1 LQAYR
6 DAFTGF
12 YSIPRLLH
20 TVATVAGGRG
30 MSAEGRRSV
39 LRQFLYY
46 FFSYRQG
53 RHPMVGGI
61 WPILRRDIRR
71 ITIGDEEARR
81 HYLGGMRFDAILR
94 GESSG
99 GFATASA

>member
-1 LQAYR
+1 
-6 DAFTGF
+6 
-12 YSIPRLLH
+12 
-20 TVATVAGGRG
+20 
-30 MSAEGRRSV
+30 V

-94 GESSG
+94 GEASG